1 MTLDDTRAR
10 RLILAAAAAGL
21 ALRLAFGFLYWV
33 DKPLTHDEHEYLA
46 LARGVASGLGFVYDD
61 AHESGTAQRFG
72 RAPGY
77 PLFLAAL
84 DAGRPVPDC
93 DARARQGR
101 AVARRRVDRV
111 AHRPDR
117 ALLPPAREPACGR
130 PGSRQCIRRSSR
142 CPRTR

>member
-1 MTLDDTRAR
+1 MTLDNTRAR
-10 RLILAAAAAGL
+10 RLILAAAAAAL

-84 DAGRPVPDC
+84 DAGRPVPDSTP
-93 DARARQGR
+93 GR
-101 AVARRRVDRV
+101 VKFAQSLVALGKD
-111 AHRPDR
+111 
-117 ALLPPAREPACGR
+117 LK
-130 PGSRQCIRRSSR
+130 
-142 CPRTR
+142 